1 MQIEKFRPGDAVRVY
16 RDWEEGRG
24 KKNELMLGRR
34 PSEGS
39 VVQAY
44 GRFVCVEL
52 RDGSGQRLY
61 RESFWPEE
69 VTYAACEEV

>member
-1 MQIEKFRPGDAVRVY
+1 MQIEKFRPGDAVRVC
-16 RDWEEGRG
+16 RGWEEGRG

-34 PSEGS
+34 PSEGV

-52 RDGSGQRLY
+52 CEGGQRLY
-61 RESFWPEE
+61 MESFWPEE

>member
-1 MQIEKFRPGDAVRVY
+1 MQIEKFQPGDAVRVC
-16 RDWEEGRG
+16 RGWEEGRG

-34 PSEGS
+34 PSEGV

-44 GRFVCVEL
+44 GRFVCVDL
-52 RDGSGQRLY
+52 WDGSGQRLY

-69 VTYAACEEV
+69 VTYAAREEV